1 MLKNSIDRIKSIT
14 SHFFIPQKSNNFRAK
29 ILHLDFLT
37 AIIIFSLAFNL
48 IVSKVRNSNVLGYA
62 TDITKQKLLELTNKE
77 RTSRG
82 LSPLSNNSKLEH
94 AASLKATHMFTHNYW
109 AHYAPDG
116 TAPWEFILKSGYDYE
131 YAGENL
137 AKNFLFSSDVVRAW
151 MNSPTHRANILKSEY
166 TDIGFAIKN
175 GMLQG
180 EETTLVVQM
189 FGRPLKPLLAQNKTT
204 TPTSS
209 ITKSPTST
217 KKATQTT
224 PSPTSKPITVN
235 KTTPAN
241 PQQNTKTN
249 TTIKTLTKPRVS
261 TVLGLASITSKI
273 DFTLLFILIAVITV
287 DFAVALKFNMIRVT
301 GKNMAHFLFLSFILI
316 GLSIIIKGAIV

>member
-1 MLKNSIDRIKSIT
+1 MLSSEYNTVKKILSNL
-14 SHFFIPQKSNNFRAK
+14 FIPQRSNNFRAK

-37 AIIIFSLAFNL
+37 AIVVLSLMFNFA
-48 IVSKVRNSNVLGYA
+48 VNKVYHSNVLGYA
-62 TDITKQKLLELTNKE
+62 TDITKQKLLELTNRE

-82 LSPLSNNSKLEH
+82 LPALSNNSKLEH
-94 AASLKATHMFTHNYW
+94 AAHLKAEHMFAHNYW

-166 TDIGFAIKN
+166 ADVGFAVVN
-175 GMLQG
+175 GVLQG

-189 FGRPLKPLLAQNKTT
+189 FGKPLKPLLAKNNTT
-204 TPTSS
+204 KPNNLKKNTNNT
-209 ITKSPTST
+209 ISPTKTVKVIAKNTS
-217 KKATQTT
+217 
-224 PSPTSKPITVN
+224 PSPVKKITVN
-235 KTTPAN
+235 NISPKNSQPKTTA
-241 PQQNTKTN
+241 
-249 TTIKTLTKPRVS
+249 
-261 TVLGLASITSKI
+261 VLGLVSITSKI
-273 DFTLLFILIAVITV
+273 DFTLLFILISVITI

-301 GKNMAHFLFLSFILI
+301 GKSMAHFLFLTFILI
-316 GLSIIIKGAIV
+316 GLSIIIKGVII